1 MTSQITNRE
10 FLIQKRDNFVKF
22 CSEALNKNKK
32 DQRFNKFNDKL
43 SQLKSLNI
51 ELFITAVI
59 ETMLPYKAEPVKYVL
74 KALGENGLT
83 AADLT
88 SEELNKCARYV
99 QCFIEVVSS

>member
-1 MTSQITNRE
+1 MTNQITNRE

-88 SEELNKCARYV
+88 SDELNKCARYV

>member
-10 FLIQKRDNFVKF
+10 FLIQKRENFVKF

-51 ELFITAVI
+51 ELFITAII

>member
-10 FLIQKRDNFVKF
+10 FLIQKRDNFIKF

-32 DQRFNKFNDKL
+32 DQRFNKFIDKL

-88 SEELNKCARYV
+88 PDELNKCARYV
-99 QCFIEVVSS
+99 ECFISVVSS

>member
-1 MTSQITNRE
+1 MTNRE
-10 FLIQKRDNFVKF
+10 FLIQKRENFIKF
-22 CSEALNKNKK
+22 CLEALNKNKK

-88 SEELNKCARYV
+88 SDELQKCGRYV
-99 QCFIEVVSS
+99 LCFIEVVSS

>member
-10 FLIQKRDNFVKF
+10 FLIQKRENFIKF

-88 SEELNKCARYV
+88 PDELNKCARYV

>member
-10 FLIQKRDNFVKF
+10 FLIQKRDNFIKF

-32 DQRFNKFNDKL
+32 DARFNKFNDKL
-43 SQLKSLNI
+43 AQLKSLNI
-51 ELFITAVI
+51 ELFITAII
-59 ETMLPYKAEPVKYVL
+59 ETMLPYKVEPVQYVL

-88 SEELNKCARYV
+88 PDELQKCGRFV
-99 QCFIEVVSS
+99 ECFISVVSS